1 MDRGATS
8 VNAARQTSLRNRC
21 GSSDADLERHPSEEC
36 TEAYGATPEAIRNDF
51 PCTTRDLNLYDRY
64 YHRRSA
70 NQRHTA
76 ADHVAGWHHD
86 FNGKQAAILNR
97 LVMLYALP
105 LSLFTGMVGTSRDHV
120 LAQGP
125 LALALLAGMADGY
138 IVVFVIA
145 RYIVRQD
152 VMTSSL

>member
-1 MDRGATS
+1 M
-8 VNAARQTSLRNRC
+8 
-21 GSSDADLERHPSEEC
+21 
-36 TEAYGATPEAIRNDF
+36 
-51 PCTTRDLNLYDRY
+51 
-64 YHRRSA
+64 
-70 NQRHTA
+70 
-76 ADHVAGWHHD
+76 AGWHHD